1 MGRSEFSRSA
11 AAAASLPVDCARSDD
26 SNGAAEIIP
35 ADASERPRGAR
46 PIAKASFA
54 AGVRFARG
62 LLPQDELLPSHV
74 VVALGLWFS
83 ELASAVDLSG
93 LPVWSLSSSCSIA
106 CGLL

>member
-1 MGRSEFSRSA
+1 M
-11 AAAASLPVDCARSDD
+11 
-26 SNGAAEIIP
+26 
-35 ADASERPRGAR
+35 
-46 PIAKASFA
+46 AKASFA

-93 LPVWSLSSSCSIA
+93 FTGMVLVK
-106 CGLL
+106 LLLDARRLRALVA

>member
-1 MGRSEFSRSA
+1 MRGRVPRLASCTRGRSRTILSSFLFIGRSEFSRS

-26 SNGAAEIIP
+26 PNGAAEIIP

-46 PIAKASFA
+46 PMAKASFA

-74 VVALGLWFS
+74 VVALGLW
-83 ELASAVDLSG
+83 
-93 LPVWSLSSSCSIA
+93 
-106 CGLL
+106 